1 MDEEKR
7 WIIYTIDDKP
17 PMGESIFLGVQHY
30 LTMFGATVLI
40 PILLAGAMKMPP
52 KETGLLIS
60 TIFLCSGITTWLQST
75 IGNRLPVVQGGSFS
89 FLPPAFV
96 IIGATVGKGMGYEI
110 AIQQITG
117 AIIIAS
123 FFEIIL
129 GWSGVMGKIKKYI
142 GPITI
147 GPTIALIGL
156 ALYKVGAPVAFAGGM
171 GGSWLVAGL
180 TIIALIVYSQFLGKK
195 SRIFLLFPVLL
206 AILTGWAIATII
218 SLLGIVGPEHPAY
231 VDWGKVAVA
240 PWISIYPLVDA
251 REMPIWFFKWGFPDF
266 KIALILAMVAAYM
279 ASMIESIGDYYAAA
293 RMSEAPTPTAAMI
306 SRGLG
311 TEGIGCFIA
320 GVLQTCNGSTTYS
333 ENIGA
338 IGLTRVAS
346 RYVVRWGA
354 TVMIV
359 MAFIGKFGAV
369 FTTLPGPVVGAMYCG
384 LFGMIAAVGLSNLV
398 LCDMTSSRNLF
409 IIGFAFFMGLS
420 LPEYFD
426 KFPLGANWPAG
437 IKWFGDI
444 VTTIGKT
451 GMAVAGIIGLVLD
464 NIVPGTEE
472 ERGLKAWAEAG

>member
-1 MDEEKR
+1 MAEEKR

-17 PMGESIFLGVQHY
+17 PIGESIFLGIQHY

-52 KETGLLIS
+52 AETALLIS

-75 IGNRLPVVQGGSFS
+75 IGNKLPVVQGGSFS

-117 AIIIAS
+117 AIIFAS

-129 GWSGVMGKIKKYI
+129 GWSGVMGKVKKYI

-156 ALYKVGAPVAFAGGM
+156 ALYKVGAPVAFAGGK
-171 GGSWLVAGL
+171 GGSWFVAGL
-180 TIIALIVYSQFLGKK
+180 TIIALIAYSQFLGKK

-231 VDWGKVAVA
+231 VDWGKVASA
-240 PWISIYPLVDA
+240 PWISIWPLVPL
-251 REMPIWFFKWGFPDF
+251 REMPIAFFKWGFPQF
-266 KIALILAMVAAYM
+266 KIALILAMVAAYL

-293 RMSEAPTPTAAMI
+293 RMSEAPTPTASMI

-346 RYVVRWGA
+346 RHVVRWGA

-359 MAFIGKFGAV
+359 MAFIGKFGAI

-426 KFPLGANWPAG
+426 KFPLGASWPAG

>member
-1 MDEEKR
+1 
-7 WIIYTIDDKP
+7 
-17 PMGESIFLGVQHY
+17 
-30 LTMFGATVLI
+30 
-40 PILLAGAMKMPP
+40 
-52 KETGLLIS
+52 
-60 TIFLCSGITTWLQST
+60 
-75 IGNRLPVVQGGSFS
+75 
-89 FLPPAFV
+89 
-96 IIGATVGKGMGYEI
+96 MGYEI

-129 GWSGVMGKIKKYI
+129 GWSGVMGKVKKFI

-156 ALYKVGAPVAFAGGM
+156 ALYKVGAPVAFAGGK

-180 TIIALIVYSQFLGKK
+180 TIIALIIYSQFLGKK
-195 SRIFLLFPVLL
+195 SRVFLLFPVLL

-218 SLLGIVGPEHPAY
+218 SLLGIVGPGHPAY
-231 VDWGKVAVA
+231 VDWSKVAAA
-240 PWISIYPLVDA
+240 PWISIKPLL
-251 REMPIWFFKWGFPDF
+251 PFKWGFPQF
-266 KIALILAMVAAYM
+266 KIALILAMVAAYV

-293 RMSEAPTPTAAMI
+293 RMSEAPTP
-306 SRGLG
+306 
-311 TEGIGCFIA
+311 
-320 GVLQTCNGSTTYS
+320 LQTCNGSTTYS

-354 TVMIV
+354 SIMIV
-359 MAFIGKFGAV
+359 LAFITKFGAI

-426 KFPLGANWPAG
+426 KFPLGASWPVG

-472 ERGLKAWAEAG
+472 ERGLTAWAEAG

>member
-1 MDEEKR
+1 MAEEKK
-7 WIIYTIDDKP
+7 WIIYTIEDKP
-17 PMGESIFLGVQHY
+17 PVGESIFLGIQHY

-40 PILLAGAMKMPP
+40 PLILAGAMKMPP
-52 KETGLLIS
+52 GDTALLIS
-60 TIFLCSGITTWLQST
+60 TIFLVSGITTWLQST
-75 IGNRLPVVQGGSFS
+75 IGNRLPVIQGGSFS

-110 AIQQITG
+110 AVQQITG

-129 GWSGVMGKIKKYI
+129 GWSGLIGKVRKYV

-156 ALYKVGAPVAFAGGM
+156 ALYKVGAPVAFAEGK

-180 TIIALIVYSQFLGKK
+180 TIIALILYSQFFGKK

-206 AILTGWAIATII
+206 AIVTGWVIAIII
-218 SLLGIVGPEHPAY
+218 SAVGIIGAGHPAY
-231 VDWGKVAVA
+231 VDWSKVAAA
-240 PWISIYPLVDA
+240 PWFSI
-251 REMPIWFFKWGFPDF
+251 MPIVPFKWGVPQF
-266 KIALILAMVAAYM
+266 KIALILAMVAAYL
-279 ASMIESIGDYYAAA
+279 ASMIESIGDYYAVS
-293 RMSEAPTPTAAMI
+293 RISEAPTPTGSVI

-320 GVLQTCNGSTTYS
+320 GLLQTCNGSTTYS

-346 RYVVRWGA
+346 RHVVRWGA
-354 TVMIV
+354 SVMIIL
-359 MAFIGKFGAV
+359 AFITKFGAI
-369 FTTLPGPVVGAMYCG
+369 FTTMPGPVVGAMYCG

-426 KFPLGANWPAG
+426 KFPMGADWPVSV
-437 IKWFGDI
+437 KWLGDI
-444 VTTIGKT
+444 ITTVGKT
-451 GMAVAGIIGLVLD
+451 GMAVAGIIGLALD
-464 NIVPGTEE
+464 NIIPGTEE

>member
-1 MDEEKR
+1 MAEEKK

-17 PMGESIFLGVQHY
+17 PIGESIFLGIQHY

-40 PILLAGAMKMPP
+40 PLLLGGAMKMPP
-52 KETGLLIS
+52 DQLALLIS
-60 TIFLCSGITTWLQST
+60 TIFLTSGITTWLQST
-75 IGNRLPVVQGGSFS
+75 IGNRLPVIQGGSFA

-129 GWSGVMGKIKKYI
+129 GWTGVMGKVRKYI

-156 ALYKVGAPVAFAGGM
+156 ALYKVGAPVAFSGGKGASWIVAGG
-171 GGSWLVAGL
+171 

-195 SRIFLLFPVLL
+195 SRVFLLFPVLL
-206 AILTGWAIATII
+206 AILTGWAIATILSAI
-218 SLLGIVGPEHPAY
+218 GIVGPGHPAF
-231 VDWGKVAVA
+231 VDWSKVGAA
-240 PWISIYPLVDA
+240 PWFSIKPLL
-251 REMPIWFFKWGFPDF
+251 PFKWGFAQF
-266 KIALILAMVAAYM
+266 KIALILAMLAAYV

-293 RMSEAPTPTAAMI
+293 RISEAPIPTASMI

-346 RYVVRWGA
+346 RHVVRVGA
-354 TVMIV
+354 TVMIIL
-359 MAFIGKFGAV
+359 AFVTKFGAI
-369 FTTLPGPVVGAMYCG
+369 FTTMPGPVVGAMYCG

-398 LCDMTSSRNLF
+398 LCDMQSSRNLF

-420 LPEYFD
+420 MPEYFD
-426 KFPLGANWPAG
+426 KFPLGANWPVG
-437 IKWFGDI
+437 IKWFGEI
-444 VTTIGKT
+444 ITTVGKT
-451 GMAVAGIIGLVLD
+451 GMAVGAIIGMVLD
-464 NIVPGTEE
+464 NLVPGSDE
-472 ERGLKAWAEAG
+472 ERGLTAWAEAE

>member
-1 MDEEKR
+1 MAEEKR

-17 PMGESIFLGVQHY
+17 PIGESIFLGIQHY

-52 KETGLLIS
+52 GETALLIS

-75 IGNRLPVVQGGSFS
+75 IGNKLPVIQGGSFS

-117 AIIIAS
+117 AIIVAS

-129 GWSGVMGKIKKYI
+129 GWSGIMGKIKKYV

-156 ALYKVGAPVAFAGGM
+156 ALYKVGAPVAFADGK

-180 TIIALIVYSQFLGKK
+180 TIIALIIYSQFLGKK

-218 SLLGIVGPEHPAY
+218 SLLGIVEAGHPAY
-231 VDWGKVAVA
+231 VDWGKVAAA
-240 PWISIYPLVDA
+240 PWISIK
-251 REMPIWFFKWGFPDF
+251 PILPFKWGFPQF
-266 KIALILAMVAAYM
+266 KIALILAMVAAYL

-293 RMSEAPTPTAAMI
+293 RMSEAPTPDASMI

-320 GVLQTCNGSTTYS
+320 GLLQTCNGSTTYS

-359 MAFIGKFGAV
+359 LAFITKFGAI

-426 KFPLGANWPAG
+426 KFPLGGDWPVS

-451 GMAVAGIIGLVLD
+451 GMAVGGIIGLVLD
-464 NIVPGTEE
+464 NIIPGTEE
-472 ERGLKAWAEAG
+472 ERGLTAWAEAG

>member
-1 MDEEKR
+1 MAEGKK
-7 WIIYTIDDKP
+7 WIIYTIEDKP
-17 PMGESIFLGVQHY
+17 PTAESIFLGIQHY

-40 PILLAGAMKMPP
+40 PLILAGAMKMPP
-52 KETGLLIS
+52 EDTALLIS
-60 TIFLCSGITTWLQST
+60 TIFLVSGITTWLQST
-75 IGNRLPVVQGGSFS
+75 IGNRLPVIQGGSFS

-117 AIIIAS
+117 AIILAS
-123 FFEIIL
+123 FFEIVL
-129 GWSGVMGKIKKYI
+129 GWTGVIGKVKKYV

-156 ALYKVGAPVAFAGGM
+156 ALYKVGAPVAFSGGL
-171 GGSWLVAGL
+171 GASWLVAGL
-180 TIIALIVYSQFLGKK
+180 TIIALIIYSQFLGNK
-195 SRIFLLFPVLL
+195 SRLFLLFPVLL
-206 AILTGWAIATII
+206 AIVTGWVIAIIVSAV
-218 SLLGIVGPEHPAY
+218 GIVGPGHPAY
-231 VDWGKVAVA
+231 VDWSKVAAA
-240 PWISIYPLVDA
+240 PWISV
-251 REMPIWFFKWGFPDF
+251 MPIVPFKWGMPQFSASF
-266 KIALILAMVAAYM
+266 ALAMVAAYL

-293 RMSEAPTPTAAMI
+293 RISEAPTPTASMI

-320 GVLQTCNGSTTYS
+320 GLLQTCNGSTTYS

-346 RYVVRWGA
+346 RHVVRWGA
-354 TVMIV
+354 TVMIIL
-359 MAFIGKFGAV
+359 AFVTKFGAI
-369 FTTLPGPVVGAMYCG
+369 FTTMPGPVVGAMYCG

-398 LCDMTSSRNLF
+398 LCDMSSSRNLF

-426 KFPLGANWPAG
+426 KFPMGETWGWWQWLGNV
-437 IKWFGDI
+437 I
-444 VTTIGKT
+444 TTVGKT
-451 GMAVAGIIGLVLD
+451 GMAVAGLIGLTLD
-464 NIVPGTEE
+464 NIIPGTEE

>member
-1 MDEEKR
+1 MAEQKK
-7 WIIYTIDDKP
+7 WIIYTIEDKP
-17 PMGESIFLGVQHY
+17 PTGESIFLGVQHY

-52 KETGLLIS
+52 ADSALLIS
-60 TIFLCSGITTWLQST
+60 TIFLTSGITTWLQST

-96 IIGATVGKGMGYEI
+96 IIGATVGQGMGFEI

-117 AIIIAS
+117 AIILAS
-123 FFEIIL
+123 AFEIIL
-129 GWSGVMGKIKKYI
+129 GWTGVIGKIKKYV
-142 GPITI
+142 GPVTI

-156 ALYKVGAPVAFAGGM
+156 ALYKVGAPVAFSGGM
-171 GGSWLVAGL
+171 GGSWFVAGL
-180 TIIALIVYSQFLGKK
+180 TIIALILYSQFLGKM

-206 AILTGWAIATII
+206 AIVTGWVIAIII
-218 SLLGIVGPEHPAY
+218 TALGFIGPGHPAY
-231 VDWGKVAVA
+231 VDWGKVAAA
-240 PWISIYPLVDA
+240 PWLSY
-251 REMPIWFFKWGFPDF
+251 MPIVPFKWGAPQFS
-266 KIALILAMVAAYM
+266 IAFALAMVAAYV

-293 RMSEAPTPTAAMI
+293 RISEAPVPTASMI

-311 TEGIGCFIA
+311 TEGIGCLIA
-320 GVLQTCNGSTTYS
+320 GLLQTCNGSTTYS

-346 RYVVRWGA
+346 RHVVRWGA

-359 MAFIGKFGAV
+359 LAFVTKFGAI
-369 FTTLPGPVVGAMYCG
+369 FTTMPGPVVGAMYCG

-426 KFPLGANWPAG
+426 KFPLGADWPASVQWIG
-437 IKWFGDI
+437 NII
-444 VTTIGKT
+444 TTVGQT
-451 GMAVAGIIGLVLD
+451 GMAVGALIGLTLD
-464 NIVPGTEE
+464 NIIPGTEE
-472 ERGLKAWAEAG
+472 ERGLKAWADAG

>member
-1 MDEEKR
+1 MAEEKK
-7 WIIYTIDDKP
+7 WIIYTIEDKP
-17 PMGESIFLGVQHY
+17 PVGESIFLGIQHY

-40 PILLAGAMKMPP
+40 PLLLAGAMKMPP
-52 KETGLLIS
+52 GDTALLIS

-96 IIGATVGKGMGYEI
+96 IIGATVGKGMGFEI

-123 FFEIIL
+123 AFEIIL
-129 GWSGVMGKIKKYI
+129 GWSGIIGKIRKYV

-156 ALYKVGAPVAFAGGM
+156 ALYKVGAPVAFSGGK
-171 GGSWLVAGL
+171 GGSWFVAGL
-180 TIIALIVYSQFLGKK
+180 TIIALIIYSQFLGKK
-195 SRIFLLFPVLL
+195 SRVFLLFPVLL
-206 AILTGWAIATII
+206 AIITGWVLAIII
-218 SLLGIVGPEHPAY
+218 SGLGIIGPEHPAY
-231 VDWGKVAVA
+231 VDWAKVAAA
-240 PWISIYPLVDA
+240 PWFSV
-251 REMPIWFFKWGFPDF
+251 MPIVPFKWGFPQF
-266 KIALILAMVAAYM
+266 QIALILAMVAAYL

-293 RMSEAPTPTAAMI
+293 RISEAPTPTGSMI

-311 TEGIGCFIA
+311 TEGIGCLIA
-320 GVLQTCNGSTTYS
+320 GLLQTCNGSTTYS

-346 RYVVRWGA
+346 RHVVRWGA

-359 MAFIGKFGAV
+359 LAFITKFGAI
-369 FTTLPGPVVGAMYCG
+369 FTTMPGPVVGAMYCG

-426 KFPLGANWPAG
+426 KFPLGANWPVG
-437 IKWFGDI
+437 IKWLGDI
-444 VTTIGKT
+444 ITTVGKT
-451 GMAVAGIIGLVLD
+451 GMAVGGIIGLVLD

-472 ERGLKAWAEAG
+472 ERGLKAWAEAE

>member
-1 MDEEKR
+1 MAEEKK
-7 WIIYTIDDKP
+7 WIIYSIEDKP
-17 PMGESIFLGVQHY
+17 PVGESIFLGVQHY

-40 PILLAGAMKMPP
+40 PIILAGAMKMPP
-52 KETGLLIS
+52 KETALLIA

-75 IGNRLPVVQGGSFS
+75 IGNRLPVIQGGSFS

-96 IIGATVGKGMGYEI
+96 IIGATVGKGMGFEI

-117 AIIIAS
+117 AIILAS
-123 FFEIIL
+123 VFEIAL
-129 GWSGVMGKIKKYI
+129 GWSGVIGKVRKYI

-156 ALYKVGAPVAFAGGM
+156 ALYKVGAPVAFSGGKA
-171 GGSWLVAGL
+171 GSWFVAGL
-180 TIIALIVYSQFLGKK
+180 TIIALIAYTQFLGKK

-206 AILTGWAIATII
+206 AIITGWVIAIII
-218 SLLGIVGPEHPAY
+218 SAVGIVGPGHPAY
-231 VDWGKVAVA
+231 VDWSKVAAA
-240 PWISIYPLVDA
+240 PWVSI
-251 REMPIWFFKWGFPDF
+251 MPIVPFKWGFPQF
-266 KIALILAMVAAYM
+266 KIALVLAMVAAYL
-279 ASMIESIGDYYAAA
+279 ASMIESIGDYYAVA
-293 RMSEAPTPTAAMI
+293 RISEAPPPTSSMI

-320 GVLQTCNGSTTYS
+320 GLLQTCNGSTTYS

-346 RYVVRWGA
+346 RHVVRWGA
-354 TVMIV
+354 SVMIV
-359 MAFIGKFGAV
+359 LAFITKFSAI
-369 FTTLPGPVVGAMYCG
+369 FTTMPGPVVGAMYCG

-426 KFPLGANWPAG
+426 KFPMGANWPVSV
-437 IKWFGDI
+437 KWLGDI

-451 GMAVAGIIGLVLD
+451 GMAVGAIIGLVLD
-464 NIVPGTEE
+464 NIVPGTDE
-472 ERGLKAWAEAG
+472 ERGLKAWADAG

>member
-1 MDEEKR
+1 
-7 WIIYTIDDKP
+7 
-17 PMGESIFLGVQHY
+17 
-30 LTMFGATVLI
+30 
-40 PILLAGAMKMPP
+40 
-52 KETGLLIS
+52 
-60 TIFLCSGITTWLQST
+60 
-75 IGNRLPVVQGGSFS
+75 
-89 FLPPAFV
+89 
-96 IIGATVGKGMGYEI
+96 MGYEI

-129 GWSGVMGKIKKYI
+129 GWSGVMGKVKKYI

-156 ALYKVGAPVAFAGGM
+156 ALYKVGAPVAFSGGK

-195 SRIFLLFPVLL
+195 SRVFLLFPVLL
-206 AILTGWAIATII
+206 AIITGWAIATII
-218 SLLGIVGPEHPAY
+218 SLLGIIEPGHPAY
-231 VDWGKVAVA
+231 TDWTKVAAA
-240 PWISIYPLVDA
+240 PWVSIKPLL
-251 REMPIWFFKWGFPDF
+251 PFKWGFPQF
-266 KIALILAMVAAYM
+266 KVALILAMVAAYV

-293 RMSEAPTPTAAMI
+293 RMSEAPTPDASMI

-320 GVLQTCNGSTTYS
+320 GLLQTCSGSTTYS

-354 TVMIV
+354 SIMIV
-359 MAFIGKFGAV
+359 LAFVTKFGAI
-369 FTTLPGPVVGAMYCG
+369 FTTIPGPVVGAMYCG

-426 KFPLGANWPAG
+426 KFPLGADWPTSVSW
-437 IKWFGDI
+437 IGDI
-444 VTTIGKT
+444 ITTIGKT
-451 GMAVAGIIGLVLD
+451 GMAVAGIIGMVLD

-472 ERGLKAWAEAG
+472 ERGLKAWADAE